1 MIILWENCSR
11 RGYNPLQNLL
21 MGGTVTGMTD
31 LEAQRLAAVAALR
44 ERLDNAAQA
53 LRKQADLL
61 RVRGI
66 APPLHLFNAFASFDT
81 ALHQLARAIAD
92 EATEIG
98 QLQALAETY
107 AMINSSLDVDVVL
120 AQALDEIIAL
130 TGAERGFIL
139 LYDPEADALDLRIAR
154 GMDGQADA
162 SEMSSMV
169 LREVIATGKPILTNN
184 ASRDPAL
191 AGSDTVARFTLRSIL
206 CVPLI
211 SRDRVEGAIYVDNR
225 FREGVFTERELT
237 LLTAFANQT
246 AVAVENALL
255 FSQVQAAARE
265 MARAKDLIENVF
277 ASIESGVITTDAAN
291 TISTLNAAAARILN
305 LQPERAVGQ
314 PIAEALPRV
323 FSELEPLLS
332 AVRAQR
338 LSFVTEIRAEVPGR
352 GRAAL
357 NFKLSPL
364 DSVSHADQTGVAM
377 VVDDLTEQ
385 REREETLDL
394 MQRYL
399 PPGMVENID
408 QIARLAHGG
417 ERREVTCVFLST
429 CQLAQFPPGLRP
441 PQMMELLNIFLETA
455 TEVIHAA
462 RGVIDKYM
470 GSEIMVL
477 FNTPLNPEPGHAYAA
492 IRMALALRQAFHELH
507 TRLGFGGDALNA
519 GLHTGVATVGNV
531 GSLNR
536 RNFTALGDSINLARR
551 IYDSAGIGTILMSGE
566 TLLHAQATAGAS
578 VLDLPVIERTP
589 LTARGRTQPTR
600 IFELQA

>member
-1 MIILWENCSR
+1 ME
-11 RGYNPLQNLL
+11 
-21 MGGTVTGMTD
+21 D

-44 ERLDNAAQA
+44 GRLEGAAQA
-53 LRKQADLL
+53 LRKQSDLL
-61 RVRGI
+61 RVRNV
-66 APPLHLFNAFASFDT
+66 APPLHLLNAFASIDI
-81 ALHQLARAIAD
+81 ALHQLNQSISD

-120 AQALDEIIAL
+120 AQALDEIVAL

-139 LYDPEADALDLRIAR
+139 LYDPETDSLDLRIAR
-154 GMDGQADA
+154 GMEGQIDGG
-162 SEMSSMV
+162 EMSSFV
-169 LREVIATGKPILTNN
+169 LREVISSGKPVLTDN
-184 ASRDPAL
+184 ASRDPLL
-191 AGSDTVARFTLRSIL
+191 AKSDTVARFTLRSIL
-206 CVPLI
+206 CVPLM

-225 FREGVFTERELT
+225 YKEGVFTDRELT

-255 FSQVQAAARE
+255 FGQVQAAARE

-277 ASIESGVITTDAAN
+277 ASIESGVITTDALDA
-291 TISTLNAAAARILN
+291 ISTLNAAAARILS
-305 LQPERAVGQ
+305 LQPDQAVGQ
-314 PIAEALPRV
+314 PISEALPR
-323 FSELEPLLS
+323 FFAEFDSTLQ
-332 AVRAQR
+332 AVRTQR
-338 LSFVTEIRAEVPGR
+338 QSFVLESKTEVAGR
-352 GRAAL
+352 GRVAL

-364 DSVSHADQTGVAM
+364 AFADREDQTGVAM

-399 PPGMVENID
+399 PPGMVENIG

-417 ERREVTCVFLST
+417 ERREVTCVFMST
-429 CQLAQFPPGLRP
+429 CQFAQFPAGLRP
-441 PQMMELLNIFLETA
+441 SQMMELLNVFLEAA

-470 GSEIMVL
+470 GNEIMVL
-477 FNTPLNPEPGHAYAA
+477 FNTPLNPEPRHAYAA
-492 IRMALALRQAFHELH
+492 IRMAMDLRQAFRDLQ
-507 TRLGFGGDALNA
+507 TRLGFGADTLNA
-519 GLHTGVATVGNV
+519 GLHTGVATMGNV

-536 RNFTALGDSINLARR
+536 RNFTALGDSINLTKR
-551 IYDSAGIGTILMSGE
+551 IHESAAAGAILISGE
-566 TLLHAQATAGAS
+566 ALIHAQATAGTSA
-578 VLDLPVIERTP
+578 VGLPVVERAS
-589 LTARGRTQPTR
+589 LTARGRTQVTR